1 MLYFSIDGIW
11 SEPLRVNSGV
21 PQGSVLGPL
30 LFLLY
35 VNELHKSIGF
45 SSPLHFANDTGL
57 LNILG
62 TICAINKPLSKGLR
76 EISFQ
81 LNCTE
86 CNKNKLFFLKRGSK
100 TMMQI

>member
-1 MLYFSIDGIW
+1 MLYVSIDGIW

-30 LFLLY
+30 LFLLN
-35 VNELHKSIGF
+35 VNELHNSIGF
-45 SSPLHFANDTGL
+45 SSTFHFANDTGL

-62 TICAINKPLSKGLR
+62 TICAIKKPLSKGLR
-76 EISFQ
+76 ELSFQ

-86 CNKNKLFFLKRGSK
+86 CNKNKLLFLKRGSK